1 MRAKY
6 AKAIRFGI
14 EKARE
19 VKFWPESERN
29 YYEKRS
35 EVLYFDFEYG
45 LDSTVRSIT
54 EEAFNRT
61 YHARRQQYTYPLDDT
76 GLELIKAAEKLEY
89 VKWTETRQERYLREL
104 NEKVQRLEAVVND
117 LKESSY

>member
-29 YYEKRS
+29 YCEKRS

-54 EEAFNRT
+54 KEAFNRT
-61 YHARRQQYTYPLDDT
+61 HKKRKQRYVNSLDD
-76 GLELIKAAEKLEY
+76 ESIKFMHNAENLDY

-117 LKESSY
+117 LKESSD

>member
-1 MRAKY
+1 MIRAKY

-19 VKFWPESERN
+19 VKFWPEEGN
-29 YYEKRS
+29 HYEKES
-35 EVLYFDFEYG
+35 EVRYYDFRTDLVLAE
-45 LDSTVRSIT
+45 L
-54 EEAFNRT
+54 AFNRT
-61 YHARRQQYTYPLDDT
+61 HKKREQQYVNTLEDESIKLMHRMQDLD
-76 GLELIKAAEKLEY
+76 Y

-117 LKESSY
+117 LKESSD